1 MRTLLL
7 HQSQRKGSVPNVP
20 GAKSVREWAG
30 QGWWGDV
37 SENTILD
44 PSHALCPI
52 RHSDNASTTIGATKQ
67 VVEAHSVVAHTM
79 EVPKTLG

>member
-7 HQSQRKGSVPNVP
+7 RQSQRKGSVPNVP
-20 GAKSVREWAG
+20 GAKSVREGAG

-37 SENTILD
+37 SENAILH

-52 RHSDNASTTIGATKQ
+52 RHSNNTSTTIGATKQ
-67 VVEAHSVVAHTM
+67 VVEAYSVTAHTM
-79 EVPKTLG
+79 EVQKALG